1 MIDIQTL
8 LGQGNPPLVGI
19 DISTSSVRLVE
30 LTQSKGDI
38 RLERYAS
45 EPLPRGAVVDGN
57 IENMDQVVE
66 AVRRVWKKSG
76 TRAKHAALGM
86 PPASVITK
94 KIILPA
100 GMSEDQLEVQ
110 VESEA
115 SQYIPFAL
123 DEVSLDFDVIGP
135 AANSP
140 EDIEVMLAASRR
152 EKVEDRVA
160 IAEASGLKA
169 TVMDIES
176 YAARAALDR
185 VTAQL
190 PEAGAGQ
197 VVALFQ
203 VGAQVTHISVML
215 DGVTVY
221 EREQPFGGN
230 ALTQDI
236 VRSYGMAFD
245 EAESRKKSGDL
256 PDNYAADLLAPFL
269 ESAALEV
276 TRAIQFFYTSTPYTK
291 VDQLFLAGGCAA
303 ARPAGTGGQPHQD
316 LQRRH
321 LAVQGHAAGALGA
334 RIATAQRRAGLPG
347 RLRPGL
353 AEVRL
358 MIRINLLPHREEKR
372 KQKKAAFFALLALG
386 AIVGVGVVLL
396 VGGYNARAISIQNER
411 NQVIKTAIT
420 GLDTK
425 IAEIATLK
433 QEIEALKARQQAV
446 EDLQGDRNQ
455 PVYLMDELV
464 KQTPPGV
471 YLKVSSRR
479 ARRCRCS
486 AMRSRR
492 SGCPN
497 SCATWPVCR
506 RGWSGRT

>member
-1 MIDIQTL
+1 MMLDLAAL
-8 LGQGNPPLVGI
+8 LGQGNAPLVGI

-30 LTQSKGDI
+30 LAMAGKTEL

-76 TRAKHAALGM
+76 TRAKLAALGM

-152 EKVEDRVA
+152 EKVDDRVA

-185 VTAQL
+185 IIAQL
-190 PEAGAGQ
+190 PEAGTGK

-203 VGAQVTHISVML
+203 IGAQMTHISIML
-215 DGVTVY
+215 DGVTIY

-245 EAESRKKSGDL
+245 EAETRKKAGDL
-256 PDNYAADLLAPFL
+256 PENYAADLLQPFL
-269 ESAALEV
+269 ESAALEI
-276 TRAIQFFYTSTPYTK
+276 TRAIQFFFTSTPYTR
-291 VDQLFLAGGCAA
+291 VDQLFLAGGCA
-303 ARPAGTGGQPHQD
+303 Q
-316 LQRRH
+316 
-321 LAVQGHAAGALGA
+321 
-334 RIATAQRRAGLPG
+334 LPG
-347 RLRPGL
+347 LLELIASRSKIASAVISPFKGMQLGPAVREAQLRLDAPAYLVACGL
-353 AEVRL
+353 AL
-358 MIRINLLPHREEKR
+358 
-372 KQKKAAFFALLALG
+372 
-386 AIVGVGVVLL
+386 
-396 VGGYNARAISIQNER
+396 
-411 NQVIKTAIT
+411 
-420 GLDTK
+420 
-425 IAEIATLK
+425 
-433 QEIEALKARQQAV
+433 
-446 EDLQGDRNQ
+446 
-455 PVYLMDELV
+455 
-464 KQTPPGV
+464 
-471 YLKVSSRR
+471 RR
-479 ARRCRCS
+479 F
-486 AMRSRR
+486 
-492 SGCPN
+492 G
-497 SCATWPVCR
+497 
-506 RGWSGRT
+506 

>member
-1 MIDIQTL
+1 MIDIKTL
-8 LGQGNPPLVGI
+8 LGQGNAPLVGI

-30 LTQSKGDI
+30 LSQGAKEEI
-38 RLERYAS
+38 RLERYAA

-76 TRAKHAALGM
+76 SRAKHVALGM

-135 AANSP
+135 AASSP

-190 PEAGAGQ
+190 PQAGAGQ
-197 VVALFQ
+197 IVALFQ
-203 VGAQVTHISVML
+203 IGAQVTHISVML

-245 EAESRKKSGDL
+245 EAESRKKSGEL
-256 PDNYAADLLAPFL
+256 PDNYQSELLQPFL

-276 TRAIQFFYTSTPYTK
+276 TRAIQFFFTSTPYTR
-291 VDQLFLAGGCAA
+291 VDQLFLAGGCA
-303 ARPAGTGGQPHQD
+303 
-316 LQRRH
+316 L
-321 LAVQGHAAGALGA
+321 
-334 RIATAQRRAGLPG
+334 I
-347 RLRPGL
+347 PGL
-353 AEVRL
+353 LDIIASRTKISTAVISPFKGMQLGSGVRESQL
-358 MIRINLLPHREEKR
+358 RADAPAYLV
-372 KQKKAAFFALLALG
+372 ACGLAL
-386 AIVGVGVVLL
+386 
-396 VGGYNARAISIQNER
+396 
-411 NQVIKTAIT
+411 
-420 GLDTK
+420 
-425 IAEIATLK
+425 
-433 QEIEALKARQQAV
+433 
-446 EDLQGDRNQ
+446 
-455 PVYLMDELV
+455 
-464 KQTPPGV
+464 
-471 YLKVSSRR
+471 RR
-479 ARRCRCS
+479 F
-486 AMRSRR
+486 
-492 SGCPN
+492 G
-497 SCATWPVCR
+497 
-506 RGWSGRT
+506 